1 MSTSATQV
9 TPNMDK
15 TASLNPPPINRRAA
29 GLVRANRPR
38 KLQLQKQPLALVL
51 NSDASYTNVPELYT
65 KTSIEADSGKLID
78 GVLIQTH
85 FPFERCTI
93 SVRSYNDI
101 QTEENVNSYKKLLS
115 RDQIVV
121 RFATKNSKN
130 PWSTSYPNDLTM
142 SEWIRLHDML
152 PFFYNQLK
160 HGKHFKKQ
168 LIPFRSQHVSSSQH
182 MTHQNT
188 VRQYITINRHYQPC
202 GSDEWHY
209 GKANCTLSVD
219 DFKLLRKHADQI
231 SLAVTAL
238 DRQFQKNYDELMY
251 CSLATAAAWSDTED
265 TTLEATFSDDD
276 SGLDQENSEIDSE
289 NDIEGGEEEVYNEE
303 EAVEV
308 EEDYQSDETIEC
320 GDLEIDENARGN
332 GDTAAKIES
341 KSDIKTN
348 VETLKNTDTENAT
361 PNPTNGDSIDHTD
374 GVTPNSLKGA
384 KNRSSVRIGDVLK
397 KRGYKGPMY
406 NKTRCDP
413 Y

>member
-1 MSTSATQV
+1 MSTPAATQV

-15 TASLNPPPINRRAA
+15 TAALDPPPINRRST

-51 NSDASYTNVPELYT
+51 NSDASFTNVPELYT
-65 KTSIEADSGKLID
+65 KTTIEADNGKMID
-78 GVLIQTH
+78 GVLVQTH
-85 FPFERCTI
+85 FPFEKCTI

-101 QTEENVNSYKKLLS
+101 QTEENGNGYKKLAT

-130 PWSTSYPNDLTM
+130 PWSTACPNDLTLA
-142 SEWIRLHDML
+142 EWVRLNDML

-160 HGKHFKKQ
+160 QGKHFKKQ

-202 GSDEWHY
+202 GSDEWHF
-209 GKANCTLSVD
+209 GRANCTLSVD

-251 CSLATAAAWSDTED
+251 CSLATAAAWSDTDE
-265 TTLEATFSDDD
+265 TSLEATFSDD

-289 NDIEGGEEEVYNEE
+289 NDIEGEEEVYNEE

-308 EEDYQSDETIEC
+308 EEDYQSDETVEC
-320 GDLEIDENARGN
+320 GELEIDENAGGN
-332 GDTAAKIES
+332 VNTSATIES

-348 VETLKNTDTENAT
+348 VETLKNTGTENAT
-361 PNPTNGDSIDHTD
+361 SNPTNSDSIDHTD
-374 GVTPNSLKGA
+374 GVIPNSVKNA
-384 KNRSSVRIGDVLK
+384 KNRASTRIVDVLK
-397 KRGYKGPMY
+397 KRGYKGSMH
-406 NKTRCDP
+406 NKTHVHP